1 MRQVPNGKRSRNRPG
16 RSNNRPQNSRNQSFD
31 SSGPEG
37 KVRGTASQVYEK
49 YLALARDASS
59 SGDRVV
65 AENYFQHA
73 EHYFRIMVASGQQ
86 MAPRP
91 GNGFG
96 EEGFDGEE
104 GEGNDEQRVA
114 QPDQPQSFAPAPSRP
129 QPVVQQAQP
138 VRDQAQQP
146 QPPAPRAQAPQPQPQ
161 PQAPVAPPVQVE
173 QREPKTPAEL
183 AQAAAANGAA
193 NGNAGAASPG
203 RPRGRRPGRRVGEA
217 PVEV

>member
-37 KVRGTASQVYEK
+37 KVRGTANQVYEK

-65 AENYFQHA
+65 AENYYQHA

-91 GNGFG
+91 GTSFG
-96 EEGFDGEE
+96 EESFDGEE
-104 GEGNDEQRVA
+104 AEGNDEQRFT
-114 QPDQPQSFAPAPSRP
+114 QPDQAQPFTPPRP
-129 QPVVQQAQP
+129 QPVAQAQP
-138 VRDQAQQP
+138 MTDQAH
-146 QPPAPRAQAPQPQPQ
+146 QPQ
-161 PQAPVAPPVQVE
+161 PQAPVAPPVQAE

-193 NGNAGAASPG
+193 NGNAGTVGPG
-203 RPRGRRPGRRVGEA
+203 RPRGRRPGRRAGEA